1 MRPAELAQDTTP
13 SLPVVQHAVRWLEA
27 RGERYDA
34 VCLLQPTTPFRADGE
49 IDGCIALLQESGADA
64 VVTVRRVPDDFN
76 PLWTYLRDAQ
86 GLLRLSTGQTTPIPR
101 RQELPP
107 AFHRDGS
114 VYVTRREVV
123 LHGNSLYGDRIVG
136 YVVEDLPWVN
146 IDTASDWARAEEL
159 LLTRA
164 CPPPVPGTTAGCA
177 ESVSRGQS
185 LRCDAEASK

>member
-1 MRPAELAQDTTP
+1 
-13 SLPVVQHAVRWLEA
+13 
-27 RGERYDA
+27 
-34 VCLLQPTTPFRADGE
+34 
-49 IDGCIALLQESGADA
+49 
-64 VVTVRRVPDDFN
+64 VRRVPDDFN
-76 PLWTYLRDAQ
+76 PLWTYLRDAAGFLQ
-86 GLLRLSTGQTTPIPR
+86 LSTGQTTPVPR

-159 LLTRA
+159 LLIRG
-164 CPPPVPGTTAGCA
+164 CPGPVAGTMAGCVDSGNRGR
-177 ESVSRGQS
+177 SV
-185 LRCDAEASK
+185 RCNGEASK

>member
-1 MRPAELAQDTTP
+1 MADDSAPIRGRRPMMPPDPPNSPLPYAQ
-13 SLPVVQHAVRWLEA
+13 
-27 RGERYDA
+27 
-34 VCLLQPTTPFRADGE
+34 
-49 IDGCIALLQESGADA
+49 
-64 VVTVRRVPDDFN
+64 
-76 PLWTYLRDAQ
+76 
-86 GLLRLSTGQTTPIPR
+86 QTTPIPR